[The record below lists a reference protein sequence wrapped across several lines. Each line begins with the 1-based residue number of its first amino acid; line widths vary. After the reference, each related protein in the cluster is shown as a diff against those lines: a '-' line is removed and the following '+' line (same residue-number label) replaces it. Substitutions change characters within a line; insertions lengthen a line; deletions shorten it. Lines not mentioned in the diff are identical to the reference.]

1 MRKDAFEK
9 IKDQLYFALIA
20 FTAFIA
26 VSFSYMTSIFW
37 TTVKGTGY
45 AIWTYLIAAPVL
57 FSVILLFAII
67 FIGKEQITQE
77 LGEFLTGSRN

>member
-1 MRKDAFEK
+1 MKKETFEK
-9 IKDQLYFALIA
+9 IKNQLYFALIA

-26 VSFSYMTSIFW
+26 ISFSYMTSVFW

-57 FSVILLFAII
+57 FSAILLFAII
-67 FIGKEQITQE
+67 FIGKEQILNE
-77 LGEFLTGSRN
+77 LSEFLTGSRN

>member
-1 MRKDAFEK
+1 MKKETFEK
-9 IKDQLYFALIA
+9 IKNQLYFALIT

-26 VSFSYMTSIFW
+26 ISFAYMTSVFW

-57 FSVILLFAII
+57 FSAILLFAII
-67 FIGKEQITQE
+67 FIGKEQILNE
-77 LGEFLTGSRN
+77 LSEFLTGSRN